1 MPQHTEGPVWCE
13 YYEIRCEVCHEEQD
27 NTGDGPMVCGN
38 CEIIVGECCADT
50 HALEPRKRWSLA

>member
-50 HALEPRKRWSLA
+50 HALECWR